1 MRKIQGTYALIDKLE
16 FLLALSRERHF
27 GRAAEV
33 CGVTQPTLSAGLK
46 QLEDMLGVRLVDRGS
61 RFQGFTAEGER
72 VLDWARRIVGDS
84 RALREEVNALKKGLS
99 GHLRIAAIPTAL
111 PMVAA
116 LTTPFRARHPNVSF
130 NIVSRTSISI
140 LSQIENLDVDVGIT
154 YIDNEPLGR
163 VKSFPLYQE
172 DYLLLTAK
180 GGSLENEDRVTWV
193 EAAQRPLCLM
203 SSDMQNRRIIDRLLA
218 QAGNTGTPALE
229 SDSATALVAHVQAGG
244 WSSIVPRQFAEL
256 FDLSDVKALPL
267 VEPEVAQ
274 TVGIVVVERDPLTPL
289 IAAFVNEARHFTSSP
304 ERD

>member
-1 MRKIQGTYALIDKLE
+1 MIDKLE

-140 LSQIENLDVDVGIT
+140 LTQIENLDVDVGIT

-172 DYLLLTAK
+172 DYLFLTAK
-180 GGSLENEDRVTWV
+180 GGSLENADSVTWR
-193 EAAQRPLCLM
+193 EAAQSPLCLM
-203 SSDMQNRRIIDRLLA
+203 SPDMQNRRIIDRLLT
-218 QAGNTGTPALE
+218 QADNTGAPALE

-256 FDLSDVKALPL
+256 FDLSKVKALPL
-267 VEPEVAQ
+267 VEPEVTQ
-274 TVGIVVVERDPLTPL
+274 GVGIVVVERDPLTPL
-289 IAAFVNEARHFTSSP
+289 IAAFVNEARHLATPP
-304 ERD
+304 ERA